1 MLFNDIIILFQSLKN
16 YKRDTM
22 LDYRSGLILKV
33 LALRGCLDN
42 YVVVRTSELARELG
56 KSQQSASVYLIR
68 LEKGDLIHR
77 TYCQRAS
84 KIKITEE
91 GRKILLAEFQ
101 DYKGIFY
108 GQADKKIMRLTGVVV
123 KGLGEGGYY
132 ISLPHYQNQIMEKL
146 GFVPYSGTLNLKIDQ
161 DSIPELERLCLMN
174 SIKITGFEDK
184 GRTFGEVDCYRCK
197 IDGEEGAIIIP
208 ERTHYSDRVEVISP
222 WYLREKL
229 NKGES
234 DRVLVEIE

>member
-1 MLFNDIIILFQSLKN
+1 M
-16 YKRDTM
+16 
-22 LDYRSGLILKV
+22 DYRLKAALKR

-42 YVVVRTSELARELG
+42 YIVIRTSEFARDLE
-56 KSQQSASVYLIR
+56 KSQQSASAYIIR
-68 LEKGDLIHR
+68 LEKGNLIHR
-77 TYCQRAS
+77 TYCQRTS

-101 DYKGIFY
+101 DYKEIFY
-108 GQADKKIMRLTGVVV
+108 GMAERKTMRLTGVVV

-146 GFVPYSGTLNLKIDQ
+146 GFVPYSGTFNIRIDQ
-161 DSIPELERLCLMN
+161 EFIPELERLYLMN
-174 SIKITGFEDK
+174 SIQISGFEDK
-184 GRTFGEVDCYRCK
+184 GRTFGKVDCYRCK

-208 ERTHYSDRVEVISP
+208 ERTHYCDRIEVISP

-229 NKGES
+229 KKGEN
-234 DRVLVEIE
+234 DRVSVEIE